1 MVNNYKKKPVKN
13 IVEENLDNSPAV
25 ADPTTKAVIEGF
37 KALSVE
43 DQDEIIRA
51 FISDGGLA
59 RLASLI
65 RAADSPGIWDII
77 SDQVSYW
84 HFYPAVKEE

>member
-1 MVNNYKKKPVKN
+1 MGNNYKKKPVKN
-13 IVEENLDNSPAV
+13 IIKKNLENSPGIS
-25 ADPTTKAVIEGF
+25 DPTTKAIIESF

-43 DQDEIIRA
+43 DQDEIIRT
-51 FISDGGLA
+51 FISDGGLT
-59 RLASLI
+59 RLASII

-84 HFYPAVKEE
+84 HFYPAVNEE